1 MGFREAVRHWANKPS
16 RRERR
21 EKEEKNKEQLAKA
34 NEESAQVRALKR
46 QITVLEDLLD
56 KSYAQIEAQAKVIS
70 NHREGAWMDRVID
83 KGLDIVDN
91 MFGSKPIDITP
102 KRKIFT
108 SPSPSVEE
116 TEIQA
121 TAETK
126 DASIEGSYSSEQIQ
140 ELVSRFDIE
149 QVKKA
154 SKAPYFLFSKKLKNY
169 YPNAS
174 KENILEAYN
183 LVQERAENGK

>member
-1 MGFREAVRHWANKPS
+1 MSFREAVRTWANKPS

-21 EKEEKNKEQLAKA
+21 EKEQKSKDSIAKA
-34 NEESAQVRALKR
+34 NEESAQVRALKK
-46 QITVLEDLLD
+46 QLTVLEDLLD
-56 KSYAQIEAQAKVIS
+56 KAYIQIESQAKVIS

-102 KRKIFT
+102 KRKIST
-108 SPSPSVEE
+108 TPSPSVEE

-121 TAETK
+121 TAETET
-126 DASIEGSYSSEQIQ
+126 ASIEGSYSSEQIQ
-140 ELVSRFDIE
+140 DLVSSFPID

-154 SKAPYFLFSKKLKNY
+154 SKAPYFLFSKKLKDY